1 MLSKQAFNG
10 LLKTL
15 EEPPKKLKFI
25 LATTEARKI
34 PVTIL
39 SRCQRF
45 DLRRVTF
52 DKIFNHLKE
61 ILNEEK
67 GKISDEALKLLAR
80 ASEGSVRDSISLLDR
95 AMVFQS
101 LKPTQVLQDI
111 DIRKMLGLAD
121 KSKLINLLENIF
133 KGNQNDALKILR
145 ELIDD
150 GLDARIFLN
159 DILELIYLFMRRTN
173 LGPIEKELFLSSSEL
188 ELIESASKDLKI
200 QDLGLFWQL
209 TLKTIEDLNIVSNEI
224 VTLEMY
230 IMQLTHL
237 EKIEEKNIDEI
248 ISKNNIKT
256 DIYAEKKV
264 PSEDNNLKP
273 SNLIKNQL
281 KNVEQVKNLAKNESV
296 NKSENFTNSII
307 NSFSDLIDIAE
318 KNKEMELKYDL
329 ERNVKLAKFENGKID
344 INFNENLNK
353 NFIKKLSQSL
363 FSWTGKRWI
372 ISLSKE
378 NNLKTYHQSKIDKKE
393 ESLNDEKK
401 SKIYQDIKK
410 IFPDADLKDVIKK
423 DE

>member
-1 MLSKQAFNG
+1 MN
-10 LLKTL
+10 
-15 EEPPKKLKFI
+15 
-25 LATTEARKI
+25 
-34 PVTIL
+34 
-39 SRCQRF
+39 
-45 DLRRVTF
+45 
-52 DKIFNHLKE
+52 
-61 ILNEEK
+61 
-67 GKISDEALKLLAR
+67 
-80 ASEGSVRDSISLLDR
+80 
-95 AMVFQS
+95 
-101 LKPTQVLQDI
+101 
-111 DIRKMLGLAD
+111 
-121 KSKLINLLENIF
+121 
-133 KGNQNDALKILR
+133 
-145 ELIDD
+145 
-150 GLDARIFLN
+150 
-159 DILELIYLFMRRTN
+159 
-173 LGPIEKELFLSSSEL
+173 
-188 ELIESASKDLKI
+188 

-248 ISKNNIKT
+248 ISNNNIKT

-353 NFIKKLSQSL
+353 NFIKTS
-363 FSWTGKRWI
+363 
-372 ISLSKE
+372 ISF
-378 NNLKTYHQSKIDKKE
+378 Y
-393 ESLNDEKK
+393 
-401 SKIYQDIKK
+401 Y
-410 IFPDADLKDVIKK
+410 
-423 DE
+423 

>member
-307 NSFSDLIDIAE
+307 NSFSDLIDIA
-318 KNKEMELKYDL
+318 
-329 ERNVKLAKFENGKID
+329 
-344 INFNENLNK
+344 
-353 NFIKKLSQSL
+353 
-363 FSWTGKRWI
+363 
-372 ISLSKE
+372 
-378 NNLKTYHQSKIDKKE
+378 
-393 ESLNDEKK
+393 
-401 SKIYQDIKK
+401 
-410 IFPDADLKDVIKK
+410 
-423 DE
+423 